1 MWVETDSQKGI
12 IIGKGG
18 KMIKAIGKG
27 ARPALEELLDS
38 HVHLELK
45 ASVRKGWRRDDGL
58 LDRLGIG

>member
-1 MWVETDSQKGI
+1 V
-12 IIGKGG
+12 IGKGG
-18 KMIKAIGKG
+18 KMIKSIGAA
-27 ARPALEELLDS
+27 ARPALEELLES